1 MIQLN
6 FPLLVLNQFPVRVG
20 SFNDQSRE
28 IKSNKVKNK
37 VLYDVEQFT
46 VATHLLVQSNN
57 RNTRKSCRI
66 C

>member
-20 SFNDQSRE
+20 SFNDQGRE

-46 VATHLLVQSNN
+46 FAAHLLVQSNN